1 MADKGGIGKVDQ
13 TTPAERMSRIT
24 RNLPPVVARR
34 GPPGL
39 DNRVLFGTGMAGILA
54 SLAALSLA
62 AAVDQWGLGLLL
74 AGVALLISSIAIG
87 VQLANRSATPSVV
100 DKSLLIAA
108 MDSDS
113 LGRAITDRDGH
124 MVSANHTYRHLCFGR
139 VPAPR
144 DLGLDIAESRQA
156 MKEISASLAD
166 TGKGWGILEIRSR
179 GRSRKL
185 EVSCRTYGLYI
196 LWAVKQADPDML
208 LQQAISDARQNLC
221 PLMDALSLGVVVRNN
236 AGQIRYLSKVACD
249 LLGLDEARARS
260 LNWSDIADEGGS
272 LVNPDSEELL
282 DVEALDSRVPG
293 LNEKYPI
300 GWLTLLRKRLA
311 APVRSTA
318 DGPAV
323 STIFAEAPFAVVILN
338 AKAELRDFNR
348 AFQDLFGEIAG
359 REIAEGE
366 DFAALVPKAER
377 DEFVINLKKAVG
389 GNPPQLP
396 MELRYGKDDDTI
408 VQVYFSAAGAGQKRR
423 AILYLI
429 DTTEQRSL
437 EIQFVQAQKMQAVGQ
452 LAGGIAHDFNNLLT
466 AIIGFCDL
474 LLMRHGPGDQSF
486 SDLMQVKQN
495 ASRAANL
502 IRQLLAFSRRQTL
515 RPTVLVV
522 TDVLAEISNLIRRL
536 IGENI
541 TFEVSHGRDLGAVKA
556 DQGQFEQVIIN
567 LVVNARDAME
577 GGGKLTVT
585 TRNVGPKESGELGY
599 KVMPAGDYVLI
610 SVADTGPGIPE
621 ENIAKL
627 FEPFFTTKEVGKG
640 TGLGLSTVYGIVKQS
655 GGFIFARS
663 EPGEGATFDIY
674 LPVYT
679 PEEADKAASAAE
691 EAGEETPVRD
701 LTGNETILIVED
713 EDAVR
718 LFASRALANKG
729 YTVLEAISGEAAL
742 ELIDAHD
749 GEIDLL
755 LSDVVMPGMDGPSL
769 VEKVLEMRPGMKV
782 ILISGYAEEEF
793 RKKLHEGDFSFLPK
807 PFSLQ
812 ELAERVKA
820 VLEEA

>member
-1 MADKGGIGKVDQ
+1 MADKGGIPNRDKATG
-13 TTPAERMSRIT
+13 PERMSQIT

-62 AAVDQWGLGLLL
+62 FAVDQWGLGLLL
-74 AGVALLISSIAIG
+74 AGAALLISSIAIG

-124 MVSANHTYRHLCFGR
+124 MVSANHTYRSLCFGR

-144 DLGLDIAESRQA
+144 DLGLDIADSRQA
-156 MKEISASLAD
+156 MKEISASLTE

-179 GRSRKL
+179 GRSRTL

-196 LWAVKQADPDML
+196 LWAVKQADPEVL
-208 LQQAISDARQNLC
+208 LRQAISEARQRLC
-221 PLMDALSLGVVVRNN
+221 PLLDGLSLGLVVRNN
-236 AGQIRYLSKVACD
+236 DGKMRYLSATAGE
-249 LLGLDEARARS
+249 LLGLDEERARG
-260 LNWSDIADEGGS
+260 LNWSEIADEGGS
-272 LVNPDSEELL
+272 LTNPDSEELL
-282 DVEALDSRVPG
+282 DVEAMDFRVPG
-293 LNEKYPI
+293 LNEKHPI
-300 GWLTLLRKRLA
+300 GWLSVLRKRSA
-311 APVRSTA
+311 VPARVGE

-323 STIFAEAPFAVVILN
+323 STIFDEAPFAVVILN

-348 AFQDLFGEIAG
+348 AFQELFSEITG

-366 DFAALVPKAER
+366 DFAAHVPEAER
-377 DEFVINLKKAVG
+377 DEFATNLKMAVG
-389 GNPPQLP
+389 GKPPQLP
-396 MELRYGKDDDTI
+396 MELRYGRDDDTI
-408 VQVYFSAAGAGQKRR
+408 IQVYFSAAGAGQKRR

-429 DTTEQRSL
+429 DVTEQRSL
-437 EIQFVQAQKMQAVGQ
+437 EIQFVQGQKMQAVGQ

-502 IRQLLAFSRRQTL
+502 FRQLLAFSRRQTL

-522 TDVLAEISNLIRRL
+522 TDVLAETSNLIRRL
-536 IGENI
+536 IGEKI
-541 TFEVSHGRDLGAVKA
+541 AFEVVHGRDLGAVKA

-567 LVVNARDAME
+567 LAVNARDAME
-577 GGGKLTVT
+577 GSGKLTIT
-585 TRNVGPKESGELGY
+585 TRNVGPKESAALGY
-599 KVMPAGDYVLI
+599 KVMPPGDYVLI

-621 ENIAKL
+621 ENIPKL

-640 TGLGLSTVYGIVKQS
+640 TGLGLSTVYGIVKQT

-663 EPGEGATFDIY
+663 TPGEGAAFDIY
-674 LPVYT
+674 LPTYVPT
-679 PEEADKAASAAE
+679 AE
-691 EAGEETPVRD
+691 EAAEATGTAGEEQESVRD
-701 LTGNETILIVED
+701 LTGKETILIVED

-742 ELIDAHD
+742 EVIGSHS
-749 GEIDLL
+749 GRIDLL

-769 VEKVLEMRPGMKV
+769 VEKVLELRPEIKV
-782 ILISGYAEEEF
+782 ILISGYAEQEF

-812 ELAERVKA
+812 ELAERVKV
-820 VLEEA
+820 VLEA